1 MKRYAVLMAV
11 TVLAGGL
18 LGGQALGLERA
29 SEKDLAVIG
38 GSAVA
43 CIQIAN
49 CTTPTKHSCTC
60 SSACAME
67 FTHAAD
73 YDGMML
79 RADYW
84 TDSTNGESLVC
95 KRMRMDTASGGSHCG
110 VYQKDL
116 YANPVI
122 RAGTK
127 RNRCEPLPVRAR
139 TSGLRSVRWRL
150 TSKN

>member
-73 YDGMML
+73 YDGHRCYGL
-79 RADYW
+79 DYW

-95 KRMRMDTASGGSHCG
+95 KRMRMYTASGGSHCG

-116 YANPVI
+116 YANPVDGC
-122 RAGTK
+122 AGTK
-127 RNRCEPLPVRAR
+127 ATGANLY
-139 TSGLRSVRWRL
+139 
-150 TSKN
+150 